1 MITILPAT
9 EPDKSRYLERTGL
22 LAEVCELLL
31 MKDGSVVLGGV
42 AVAVQHSELVIH
54 RLFVEGAELSS
65 LTAEQRFIADSLLRA
80 AASFGANQCA
90 YRIVS
95 RQWEREEFFRAEGF
109 SEDSSGRMV
118 LPTSSIVKI
127 CKES

>member
-80 AASFGANQCA
+80 ARSFRGESM
-90 YRIVS
+90 RIPHRLPAV
-95 RQWEREEFFRAEGF
+95 
-109 SEDSSGRMV
+109 GRGRV
-118 LPTSSIVKI
+118 FPGGRVFGG
-127 CKES
+127 

>member
-1 MITILPAT
+1 
-9 EPDKSRYLERTGL
+9 
-22 LAEVCELLL
+22 

-95 RQWEREEFFRAEGF
+95 RQWEGEEFFRAEGF

>member
-95 RQWEREEFFRAEGF
+95 RQWEGEEFFRAEGF

-118 LPTSSIVKI
+118 RPTSSIVKI